1 MEPYSQ
7 IVAEVRPGETLAV
20 ETGVHYPAKV
30 TEITLVYGNQ
40 DGPFEEFRLVKQV
53 APREDQKKLQ
63 VAGVIPE
70 RQAPG
75 RYFCNRMLI
84 RTQGGNGVEVEG
96 FPNETFGVRVLEGPA
111 KAQANGWR
119 VYKP

>member
-1 MEPYSQ
+1 LEPYSQ
-7 IVAEVRPGETLAV
+7 IVAEVLPGEMLAV

-30 TEITLVYGNQ
+30 TEITLVYANR
-40 DGPFEEFRLVKQV
+40 DGPFQEFRLVKPV
-53 APREDQKKLQ
+53 GPGEDQKQLE
-63 VAGVIPE
+63 VAGVVPE

-75 RYFCNRMLI
+75 RYFCTRMFI
-84 RTQGGNGVEVEG
+84 RTQGGNEVEVEG
-96 FPNETFGVRVLEGPA
+96 FPNETFGVRVLEGPT